1 MKTKEIIK
9 KQATKRILNEMERF
23 NISMDDLHAE
33 RKEIAIPWCVGDIDS
48 AIEYGDIE
56 FSPELTEEEKL
67 NALMRVKSYH
77 DANVGISWDV
87 IVAHLE
93 DMFHDRLVR

>member
-1 MKTKEIIK
+1 MGTKEIIK
-9 KQATKRILNEMERF
+9 KQSVKKVIDEMERF

-33 RKEIAIPWCVGDIDS
+33 RKEIAVAWGVEDIDN
-48 AIEYGDIE
+48 AIDYGNLE
-56 FSPELTEEEKL
+56 FSPELTEEEKF

-77 DANVGISWDV
+77 DANIGISWEV